1 MQPRPFQSLLPF
13 PCLSLICHLCCRLSR
28 NCFSGGCLQF
38 NHAAKTCSNLHKKT
52 KKYFWITK
60 KKMLGPMA
68 VVEFLCCCFLAIKNI
83 YLLLGIAVIDWNLSC
98 IGHEFYNI
106 ISDLNSSVSL
116 FCLILKNKSSMV
128 YNAKIYLVYF

>member
-1 MQPRPFQSLLPF
+1 
-13 PCLSLICHLCCRLSR
+13 
-28 NCFSGGCLQF
+28 
-38 NHAAKTCSNLHKKT
+38 
-52 KKYFWITK
+52 
-60 KKMLGPMA
+60 MLAPMA
-68 VVEFLCCCFLAIKNI
+68 VVEFLCGFFLAIKSI